1 MSTPGELR
9 TKRPRI
15 VPDGIVAHKRDL
27 AQRGGFTA
35 VGIAGAL
42 SLLGALVLALTS
54 SAFFGAIG
62 FVAITCGVPLLPM
75 VGLPARTG
83 AMRWLIAIVG
93 SAAIWWWVG
102 QLSAA
107 RVRKL
112 AVASWADWAKEFG
125 LYAAALVLGVI
136 FALLIAEMSL
146 GAL

>member
-1 MSTPGELR
+1 M
-9 TKRPRI
+9 
-15 VPDGIVAHKRDL
+15 PDGIVAHKRAL
-27 AQRGGFTA
+27 AQRGGFAA

-42 SLLGALVLALTS
+42 SLFGALVLALTS
-54 SAFFGAIG
+54 GAFFGAIG
-62 FVAITCGVPLLPM
+62 FIAITCAMPLLPM

-83 AMRWLIAIVG
+83 AIRWLIAIVG
-93 SAAIWWWVG
+93 SSTIWWWVG

-112 AVASWADWAKEFG
+112 AIASWADWAKEFG

-136 FALLIAEMSL
+136 FALLIAAKSL

>member
-1 MSTPGELR
+1 M
-9 TKRPRI
+9 
-15 VPDGIVAHKRDL
+15 PDGIVAHKRDL
-27 AQRGGFTA
+27 ARRGGFAA
-35 VGIAGAL
+35 VGLAAVVSLFGA
-42 SLLGALVLALTS
+42 AVLALTS

-62 FVAITCGVPLLPM
+62 FIAISCGVPLLPM

-83 AMRWLIAIVG
+83 ATRWLIAIVG
-93 SAAIWWWVG
+93 SAAIWWVG

-112 AVASWADWAKEFG
+112 AVASWADWSKEFG

-136 FALLIAEMSL
+136 FALLIAAKSL

>member
-1 MSTPGELR
+1 LIGINTTSTTGANA
-9 TKRPRI
+9 TARI
-15 VPDGIVAHKRDL
+15 TVNASGSITDIKIID
-27 AQRGGFTA
+27 
-35 VGIAGAL
+35 VG
-42 SLLGALVLALTS
+42 

-62 FVAITCGVPLLPM
+62 FIAITCGVPLLPI

-136 FALLIAEMSL
+136 FALLIAAKSL